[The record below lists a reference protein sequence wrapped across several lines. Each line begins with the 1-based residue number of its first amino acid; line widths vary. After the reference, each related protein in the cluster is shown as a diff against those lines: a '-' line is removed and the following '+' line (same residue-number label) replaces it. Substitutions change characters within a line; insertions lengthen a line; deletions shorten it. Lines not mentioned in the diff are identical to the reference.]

1 MDMALYERALV
12 VQRTSSL
19 HDSAAIAAT
28 NDELAALT
36 AFVEQQCATHD
47 NDNDDDNNQ
56 YQTTKQQNDD
66 SERTEND
73 SIGIITIF
81 SLSFFFLDDCDREQL
96 DVGAKEQRRRKVV
109 RAENWR

>member
-56 YQTTKQQNDD
+56 
-66 SERTEND
+66 
-73 SIGIITIF
+73 
-81 SLSFFFLDDCDREQL
+81 
-96 DVGAKEQRRRKVV
+96 
-109 RAENWR
+109 